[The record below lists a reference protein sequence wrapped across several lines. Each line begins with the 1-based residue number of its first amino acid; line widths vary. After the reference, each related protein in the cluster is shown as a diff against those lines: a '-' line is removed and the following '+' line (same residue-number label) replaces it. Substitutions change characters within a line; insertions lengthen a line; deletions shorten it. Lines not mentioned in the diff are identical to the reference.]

1 MTLNQLTAHEI
12 INLIRKKKIT
22 AYEVMQDIF
31 NQIDRVDN
39 LIRAFLFL
47 NKEEALK
54 QAKEIDIKVKNGE
67 KLPPLAGVAVAIK
80 DIIATQGTETTCGSK
95 ILKGFVPPYNATVI
109 NKLKEAGAII
119 IGKTN
124 MDEFAMGSSTENSA
138 FFSTHNPWDLKRVPG
153 GSSGGSTAA
162 VAADETLIA
171 LGTDTGGSVRQP
183 ASLCGMVGL
192 KPTYGRVSRYGLI
205 AYASSLDQI
214 GPITKDVTDCAL
226 LMKVI
231 SGHDNMDSTSV
242 NLEVPDYLKSCQ
254 AGIKDLKI
262 GVPKEYFIE
271 GIDQEV
277 KDALD
282 KALKIFEK
290 LGAKIEEASLPH
302 TEYSLPTYYLIA
314 TAEAS
319 SNLAR
324 YDGVQYGYRT
334 EDYKD
339 LSSMYQKTRSEGF
352 GSEVKRRIMLGT
364 YALSTGYYDAYYL
377 KAQKVRTLI
386 KEDFDKVFSK
396 YDILV
401 TPTSPTPAFKLNEKV
416 SDPLTMYLSDIYTV
430 PINLAGIPAISLNC
444 GYSKSD
450 LPIGLQIIGKHFS
463 EETIL
468 RAAFNF
474 EQNNDVEKKKPS
486 IKPTKHKGAAE

>member
-1 MTLNQLTAHEI
+1 LTLNQLTAHEVVS
-12 INLIRKKKIT
+12 LIKKKKIT
-22 AYEVMQDIF
+22 AYEVMHDIF
-31 NQIDRVDN
+31 NQIDKVDN
-39 LIRAFLFL
+39 LTKAFLVT
-47 NKEEALK
+47 NREEALK
-54 QAKEIDIKVKNGE
+54 QAKEIDAKVKNGE
-67 KLPPLAGVAVAIK
+67 KLPSLAGVAVAIK
-80 DIIATQGTETTCGSK
+80 DIITTRGTETTCGSK
-95 ILKGFVPPYNATVI
+95 ILKGFIPPYNATVI
-109 NKLKEAGAII
+109 NRLKEAGAII

-138 FFSTHNPWDLKRVPG
+138 FGPTHNPWDLERVPG
-153 GSSGGSTAA
+153 GSSGGSSAA
-162 VAADETLIA
+162 VAADEALVA

-183 ASLCGMVGL
+183 ASFCGIVGL
-192 KPTYGRVSRYGLI
+192 KPTYGRVSRYGLV

-226 LMKVI
+226 IMKVI

-242 NLEVPDYLKSCQ
+242 YLEVPDYLKSCQ

-262 GVPKEYFIE
+262 GVPREYFIK
-271 GIDQEV
+271 GIDSEV
-277 KDALD
+277 KSALD
-282 KALKIFEK
+282 RALKIFEK
-290 LGAKIEEASLPH
+290 LGAKIEEVSLSH

-324 YDGVQYGYRT
+324 YDGVQYGYRA

-364 YALSTGYYDAYYL
+364 YALSSGYYDAYYL

-386 KEDFDKVFSK
+386 KEDFDKAFNK
-396 YDILV
+396 YDILI
-401 TPTSPTPAFKLNEKV
+401 TPTSPTPAFKLKEKV
-416 SDPLTMYLSDIYTV
+416 SDPLTMYLSDIYTIS
-430 PINLAGIPAISLNC
+430 INLAGIPAISLNC
-444 GYSKSD
+444 GYSKNN

-474 EQNNDVEKKKPS
+474 EQNNDVKKKKPS
-486 IKPTKHKGAAE
+486 IKPAKHKEASE

>member
-1 MTLNQLTAHEI
+1 MILNQLTAHEV
-12 INLIRKKKIT
+12 INLIRRKKIT

-39 LIRAFLFL
+39 LIRAFLVL

-138 FFSTHNPWDLKRVPG
+138 FFPTHNPWDLKRVPG

-271 GIDQEV
+271 GIDPEV

-386 KEDFDKVFSK
+386 KEDFDKAFRK
-396 YDILV
+396 YDILI
-401 TPTSPTPAFKLNEKV
+401 TPTSPTPAFKLKEKV
-416 SDPLTMYLSDIYTV
+416 LDSLTMYLSDIYTIT
-430 PINLAGIPAISLNC
+430 INLAGIPAISLNC
-444 GYSKSD
+444 GYSKGN

-463 EETIL
+463 EGTIL
-468 RAAFNF
+468 RAAYNF
-474 EQNNDVEKKKPS
+474 EQNNDVEKKKPP